1 MAIEFVL
8 RDEIV
13 VHAPVERCFKL
24 STSLAI
30 VELELKMRPV
40 SGRTEG
46 LVAGGDRVLWRGWK
60 FGLPQHHESLI
71 DGFDPPRYFRDRMLA
86 GRFAAFAHDHFF
98 DDRGEGRVRMRDEV
112 RFTMPAG
119 VAGAL
124 AGKLFLVPH
133 VRRLLRRRLAGLKRI
148 AESEQWRRYLPE
160 T

>member
-1 MAIEFVL
+1 
-8 RDEIV
+8 
-13 VHAPVERCFKL
+13 
-24 STSLAI
+24 
-30 VELELKMRPV
+30 
-40 SGRTEG
+40 
-46 LVAGGDRVLWRGWK
+46 LWRGWK